1 MNKTFDK
8 SLIAK
13 VLSLTFDSEEEIY
26 VVTTVRLKARVRLHD
41 GTIKSLTKVELRDNV
56 NIETLSSHYEE
67 EL

>member
-1 MNKTFDK
+1 MNKTFDE

-56 NIETLSSHYEE
+56 NIKTLSSHYEE

>member
-13 VLSLTFDSEEEIY
+13 VLSLTFDSEEIY

-56 NIETLSSHYEE
+56 NIKTLSSHYEE
-67 EL
+67 

>member
-1 MNKTFDK
+1 MNKTFDE

-56 NIETLSSHYEE
+56 NIKTLSSHYEE
-67 EL
+67 